1 MIIKSLS
8 ESPVPIRH
16 LGAFW
21 GPAMTLNIEDPAAL
35 HVSTVTVL
43 GTELPGARR
52 GTAARRPRHAAPSI
66 GQGACAQRVPR
77 RGKGPPPWRL
87 LNLRRCVPLRMRSA
101 AHWQ

>member
-8 ESPVPIRH
+8 PVHIRH

-52 GTAARRPRHAAPSI
+52 GRTAAPARRAEHCH
-66 GQGACAQRVPR
+66 GHGACEQRVPR
-77 RGKGPPPWRL
+77 RGKGPPPWMP

-101 AHWQ
+101 ANWQ